1 MKKIIALL
9 LVVAMM
15 SCMFVGCGK
24 KDDVP
29 EKDPTENVQVE
40 KPEDTKPEEKPD
52 ESKPSE
58 EVTEPSEE
66 DTKPSEDKQALY
78 EDVFMNAKFKLAA
91 ESFKM
96 NAADLI
102 KSTLLVDKNNVMFY
116 EMAGAVEG
124 EEIGVALLVK
134 DTNNVYMHQFGTE
147 DGVAVDK
154 WFKCTIGEE
163 TENDAGE
170 TIDGMA
176 TTEEFTG
183 IMAEINKVEFVETV
197 DGLDKV
203 IVYSPVPESEY
214 EMPEMAI
221 DMTIEVEYNGE
232 KGTYRYQ
239 EYVGGGS
246 GYSSTSGID
255 GFSFGDYEFDAEK
268 LTLTKG
274 DEVIQCTLVT
284 DHLENPVELATE
296 IKMEIMI
303 DPETYAIHKMV
314 MTDETSAVSTIEFVD
329 CEDVMAEV
337 ELPETM
343 EEMPLEDAMMTFVMV
358 MLGIALSGA
367 QAQ

>member
-78 EDVFMNAKFKLAA
+78 EDVFMNAKFKVAS

-102 KSTLLVDKNNVMFY
+102 KSTLLVDKNNVVFY
-116 EMAGAVEG
+116 EMAGSVDG
-124 EEIGVALLVK
+124 EEIGVALLIK
-134 DTNNVYMHQFGTE
+134 DTNDVYMHQFGTE
-147 DGVAVDK
+147 DGVAVDQ
-154 WFKCTIGEE
+154 WFKCTIAEG
-163 TENDAGE
+163 TENDADE
-170 TIDGMA
+170 TIDGVA

-183 IMAEINKVEFVETV
+183 VIGDVNKVEFVESV

-203 IVYSPVPESEY
+203 ILYAPVPESEY
-214 EMPEMAI
+214 EMPELAV
-221 DMTIEVEYNGE
+221 DMTVEVEYNGA

-239 EYVGGGS
+239 EYATGGS
-246 GYSSTSGID
+246 GYSSTNGID

-268 LTLTKG
+268 LTLTKD
-274 DEVIQCTLVT
+274 DEVIQCTLIT
-284 DHLENPVELATE
+284 NHLENPVELATE
-296 IKMEIMI
+296 IKIEVLI
-303 DPETYAIHKMV
+303 DPATYAIHKMV
-314 MTDETSAVSTIEFVD
+314 MTDETSAVSTIEFID
-329 CEDVMAEV
+329 CEDVLAEV
-337 ELPETM
+337 ELPENM
-343 EEMPLEDAMMTFVMV
+343 EEMPLEEAMMTFVMV
-358 MLGIALSGA
+358 MLGLAFSGM
-367 QAQ
+367 Q

>member
-24 KDDVP
+24 KDEPV
-29 EKDPTENVQVE
+29 KDPTENVQVE
-40 KPEDTKPEEKPD
+40 EDKTPDDVTQPDD
-52 ESKPSE
+52 ESTPSE
-58 EVTEPSEE
+58 EATEPSEDE
-66 DTKPSEDKQALY
+66 DSSADKQALY
-78 EDVFMNAKFKLAA
+78 QDVFQNAKFKLAS

-102 KSTLLVDKNNVMFY
+102 KSTLLVDANNVVFY
-116 EMAGAVEG
+116 EMSGAVEG
-124 EEIGVALLVK
+124 EEIGVALLIK
-134 DTNNVYMHQFGTE
+134 DSNNIYMHQFGTE
-147 DGVAVDK
+147 EGVAVDQ

-163 TENDAGE
+163 TENTAGE
-170 TIDGMA
+170 TIDSMA
-176 TTEEFTG
+176 ATEEFTG
-183 IMAEINKVEFVETV
+183 IMADISRVEFVETV

-214 EMPEMAI
+214 EMPEMAVDI
-221 DMTIEVEYNGE
+221 TVEVEYNGE
-232 KGTYRYQ
+232 KAEYRYQ
-239 EYVGGGS
+239 EYASGGS
-246 GYSSTSGID
+246 GYSSTNGIE

-268 LTLTKG
+268 LTLTKD

-284 DHLENPVELATE
+284 NHLENPIELATE
-296 IKMEIMI
+296 IKMEVMI

-314 MTDETSAVSTIEFVD
+314 MTDETAAVSTIEFVE

-337 ELPETM
+337 ELPDTM

-358 MLGIALSGA
+358 MLGLAFSGM
-367 QAQ
+367 Q

>member
-40 KPEDTKPEEKPD
+40 KPEDTQPDEKPD
-52 ESKPSE
+52 ESEPSE

-66 DTKPSEDKQALY
+66 DTQPSEDKQALY
-78 EDVFMNAKFKLAA
+78 EDVFMNAKFELAA

-96 NAADLI
+96 NVADLI
-102 KSTLLVDKNNVMFY
+102 KSTLLIDKNNVTFY
-116 EMAGAVEG
+116 EMSGSVEG
-124 EEIGVALLVK
+124 AEVGVALLIK
-134 DTNNVYMHQFGTE
+134 DTNNVYLHQFGTE
-147 DGVAVDK
+147 GGVAVDQ

-170 TIDGMA
+170 TIDSMA
-176 TTEEFTG
+176 TTDEFTG
-183 IMAEINKVEFVETV
+183 IMAEISKVEFIETV

-214 EMPEMAI
+214 EMPEMAVDI
-221 DMTIEVEYNGE
+221 TVEVEYNGE

-239 EYVGGGS
+239 EYVGGGG
-246 GYSSTSGID
+246 GYSSANGID

-274 DEVIQCTLVT
+274 DEVIQCTLIT
-284 DHLENPVELATE
+284 DHLENPVEMATE
-296 IKMEIMI
+296 IKLEVLI

-314 MTDETSAVSTIEFVD
+314 MTDETSAVSTIEFVG
-329 CEDVMAEV
+329 CEDVLAEV
-337 ELPETM
+337 ELPENM
-343 EEMPLEDAMMTFVMV
+343 EEMPLEEAMMTFVMV
-358 MLGIALSGA
+358 MLGLAFSGM
-367 QAQ
+367 Q